1 MLSSTEI
8 FNKFCKHVDE
18 TIFSEENVGS
28 YVAFVVDQSFVVD
41 FCNVHSI
48 KEIDLMKSVRCSLY
62 RRDLLSIKGILA
74 IQLYAASKRANSNG
88 ITEKNYRE
96 RLSQV
101 LDWNINDLQSWMKEY
116 QENSWE
122 SLYRWC
128 DSHFFYITKCE
139 RKEYAGKYVQYPVK
153 QALRVFTD
161 EDLKYI
167 AACFV
172 DNNLQ
177 PGEDIQE
184 RDFKRLI
191 GHSSL
196 LSYIVTNHG
205 RAVVENSI
213 SSDDYR
219 AQIFNFY
226 LRWNGEFKRRN
237 NRNTQT
243 AAKESNDYIIY
254 LKNDYST
261 IDIRKKTLSLVSSFD
276 LNNSIAVSLKS
287 YYTFKREGMLLFKK
301 DDIYDNMWQETRF
314 LEEGEEGIAICIVG
328 QCDHSI
334 VRSSHNLIIEK
345 GKIRVYKIKE
355 SLSTRDLYTPKRF
368 YCLDG
373 GLKVGRQIYLEGA
386 CPVLKLEHTSEI
398 WIDGTL
404 LKEKKLEYTLNHLS
418 KGIHTIK
425 IPHFKKIE
433 IEVQAP
439 SLKSHEWLADSNK
452 WHYDRK
458 QSLWL
463 SEKYDKGTVGL
474 DFSQMPMVSN
484 DLSKPVLRR
493 WSDRFFLNKISNNE
507 TNIGIKIIK

>member
-1 MLSSTEI
+1 MLLLTEI
-8 FNKFCKHVDE
+8 FKKFCKHVDE

-28 YVAFVVDQSFVVD
+28 YVAFVVDKSFVVE
-41 FCNVHSI
+41 FCNMYSI
-48 KEIDLMKSVRCSLY
+48 KENDLMKSVRCSLH
-62 RRDLLSIKGILA
+62 RRDILSIKGILA
-74 IQLYAASKRANSNG
+74 IQLYAASKRANSDG
-88 ITEKNYRE
+88 VTEKNYRE

-101 LDWNINDLQSWMKEY
+101 LDWDINDLQSWMKEY

-122 SLYRWC
+122 YLYRWC

-172 DNNLQ
+172 DKNLQ

-184 RDFKRLI
+184 KDFNRLI

-196 LSYIVTNHG
+196 IQYIVTNHG
-205 RAVVENSI
+205 KAVLDNSI

-219 AQIFNFY
+219 TQIFNFY
-226 LRWNGEFKRRN
+226 LRWNGEYKRRN
-237 NRNTQT
+237 SIRTQSAT
-243 AAKESNDYIIY
+243 NESNDYVIY
-254 LKNDYST
+254 LKNDYSA
-261 IDIRKKTLSLVSSFD
+261 IDVRKKTLSLVSSLD
-276 LNNSIAVSLKS
+276 LNNNINLSLKS
-287 YYTFKREGMLLFKK
+287 YYSFKREGMLLFKK

-314 LEEGEEGIAICIVG
+314 LEEGEQGIAICLVG
-328 QCDHSI
+328 QCHHALT
-334 VRSSHNLIIEK
+334 RSSHNLILEK
-345 GKIRVYKIKE
+345 GKIRIYHIKE
-355 SLSTRDLYTPKRF
+355 SLITKDLFTPKRF
-368 YCLDG
+368 YILVG

-404 LKEKKLEYTLNHLS
+404 LKEKKLEYSLNHLS

-433 IEVQAP
+433 IEVQTP
-439 SLKSHEWLADSNK
+439 TLKSPVWLAENNK

-458 QSLWL
+458 QYAWL
-463 SEKYDKGTVGL
+463 SEMCDKGVVGL
-474 DFSQMPMVSN
+474 DFSQM
-484 DLSKPVLRR
+484 SKAPNELTKSVLRR
-493 WSDRFFLNKISNNE
+493 WSERILINKVSENE

>member
-74 IQLYAASKRANSNG
+74 IQLYAASKRANSDG
-88 ITEKNYRE
+88 VTEKNYRE

-101 LDWNINDLQSWMKEY
+101 LDWDINDLQSWMKEY

-191 GHSSL
+191 GHFSL
-196 LSYIVTNHG
+196 RSYIVTNHG

-226 LRWNGEFKRRN
+226 LR
-237 NRNTQT
+237 
-243 AAKESNDYIIY
+243 
-254 LKNDYST
+254 
-261 IDIRKKTLSLVSSFD
+261 
-276 LNNSIAVSLKS
+276 
-287 YYTFKREGMLLFKK
+287 
-301 DDIYDNMWQETRF
+301 
-314 LEEGEEGIAICIVG
+314 
-328 QCDHSI
+328 SI
-334 VRSSHNLIIEK
+334 VR
-345 GKIRVYKIKE
+345 
-355 SLSTRDLYTPKRF
+355 
-368 YCLDG
+368 
-373 GLKVGRQIYLEGA
+373 
-386 CPVLKLEHTSEI
+386 
-398 WIDGTL
+398 
-404 LKEKKLEYTLNHLS
+404 
-418 KGIHTIK
+418 
-425 IPHFKKIE
+425 
-433 IEVQAP
+433 
-439 SLKSHEWLADSNK
+439 
-452 WHYDRK
+452 
-458 QSLWL
+458 
-463 SEKYDKGTVGL
+463 
-474 DFSQMPMVSN
+474 
-484 DLSKPVLRR
+484 
-493 WSDRFFLNKISNNE
+493 
-507 TNIGIKIIK
+507 